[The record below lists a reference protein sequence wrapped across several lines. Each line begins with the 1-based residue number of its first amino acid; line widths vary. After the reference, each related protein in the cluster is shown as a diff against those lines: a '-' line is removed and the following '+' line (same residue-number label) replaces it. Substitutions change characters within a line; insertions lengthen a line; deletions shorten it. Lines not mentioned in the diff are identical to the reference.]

1 MTLLCKRDTNGDG
14 DCHLCHR
21 CGGCP
26 VVLFRPCEIDAA
38 MMTDDQVREFKRDA
52 QPFEYTEE
60 LGTIKGFR
68 NRDGKVLI
76 TESSLSS

>member
-1 MTLLCKRDTNGDG
+1 
-14 DCHLCHR
+14 
-21 CGGCP
+21 
-26 VVLFRPCEIDAA
+26 
-38 MMTDDQVREFKRDA
+38 MMTDDQVTEFKRDA

-76 TESSLSS
+76 TESSLSSYVRGKAGPTARDEL